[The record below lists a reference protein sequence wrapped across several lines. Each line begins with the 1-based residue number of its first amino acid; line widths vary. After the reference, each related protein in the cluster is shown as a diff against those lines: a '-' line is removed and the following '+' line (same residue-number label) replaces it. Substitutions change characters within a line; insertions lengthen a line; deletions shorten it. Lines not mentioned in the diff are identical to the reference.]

1 MAGESKRPQSYV
13 EQEVVRV
20 LRGKRG
26 EQRVTVTAL
35 ADQVGL
41 SREQLSRILNG
52 HKPATFSEMVDI
64 AAALG
69 VDLGEVVTKA
79 QRTQAESRLDEAD
92 PVGQGAIAFMP
103 DDEPATPLRA
113 VPDNDRPKKSA
124 KP

>member
-20 LRGKRG
+20 LRGKRA
-26 EQRVTVTAL
+26 EQQVTVTAL
-35 ADQVGL
+35 AEQVGL

-69 VDLGEVVTKA
+69 VDLGEVVTKI
-79 QRTQAESRLDEAD
+79 QRTQDDD
-92 PVGQGAIAFMP
+92 PPGRGDIAFMP

-113 VPDNDRPKKSA
+113 VPDNDRTKKSA